1 MSYTFPP
8 VDYTESKNVYAVI
21 WNRSGS
27 VFDFSDN
34 TFKALASAT
43 TPYVAATEQTSSG
56 GVGQSGYA
64 ITVTLANIHK
74 TLETGRF
81 DITLYERA
89 GGSPAPLTDT
99 AISSRSPFVIQ
110 AGEIGE
116 DRLGVEFCPCFTTTS
131 GTAMRALVTIT
142 RNGKPINI
150 YTLDNAATCTVTA
163 REHGAGSDLYTT
175 SATTVSSNG
184 DFAITQSNPN
194 YVSDRAYQHTFS
206 VSVNGTATTFRL
218 PVANF
223 G

>member
-1 MSYTFPP
+1 
-8 VDYTESKNVYAVI
+8 
-21 WNRSGS
+21 
-27 VFDFSDN
+27 
-34 TFKALASAT
+34 
-43 TPYVAATEQTSSG
+43 
-56 GVGQSGYA
+56 
-64 ITVTLANIHK
+64 
-74 TLETGRF
+74 
-81 DITLYERA
+81 
-89 GGSPAPLTDT
+89 
-99 AISSRSPFVIQ
+99 
-110 AGEIGE
+110 
-116 DRLGVEFCPCFTTTS
+116 
-131 GTAMRALVTIT
+131 MRALVTIT

-206 VSVNGTATTFRL
+206 VSVNGTATSFRL